1 LNKKLIDIIVEIF
14 TRYMYN

>member
-1 LNKKLIDIIVEIF
+1 LNKKLIEIIVEIF